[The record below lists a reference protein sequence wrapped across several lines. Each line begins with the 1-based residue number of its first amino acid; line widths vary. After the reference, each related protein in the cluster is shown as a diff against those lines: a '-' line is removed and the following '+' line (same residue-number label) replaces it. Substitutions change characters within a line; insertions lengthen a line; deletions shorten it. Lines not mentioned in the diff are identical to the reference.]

1 MSKKLLKRKPEL
13 TSVVFWDDPARAMAR
28 FLRIKP
34 VQTDKFRAAFGLL
47 PLSRL
52 KECIDMAYQLS
63 LDGGDVAAITL
74 WLERYERESG
84 KTLPRWARKNSQAYL
99 KEARAG
105 LKDDAGRVDTILFE
119 FKGFIYAVFCRRL
132 IDYYCE
138 VRNGKSTA
146 SGCESKSLRQSDV

>member
-1 MSKKLLKRKPEL
+1 MSKKLLKRKQEL
-13 TSVVFWDDPARAMAR
+13 TSVVFSYDLAQAMAC
-28 FLRIKP
+28 FLGIKP
-34 VQTDKFRAAFGLL
+34 AQTDKFRAAFNLL

-52 KECIDMAYQLS
+52 RECIDMAYQLS
-63 LDGGDVAAITL
+63 LDGGDVEAIAS
-74 WLERYERESG
+74 WLDRYERQSG
-84 KTLPRWARKNSQAYL
+84 KVLPRWARKNSRAYL

-105 LKDDAGRVDTILFE
+105 LKDGAGSVATILFE

-146 SGCESKSLRQSDV
+146 SECESKPL